1 MELSELIKRCVGLV
15 GLAETSFADD
25 ERGWAIDHL
34 TDLRTLLNSQP
45 ELEES
50 GGETDFAL
58 L

>member
-1 MELSELIKRCVGLV
+1 MELSELIKRCAALL
-15 GLAETSFADD
+15 GLAEASLEND
-25 ERGWAIDHL
+25 ERGWARDHL

-45 ELEES
+45 ELEKS